1 MVLARV
7 RAGEAVAH
15 FETIR
20 QRKDGTL
27 IPISLTVSPIYDDA
41 GNVIGASKIA
51 RDITERTQASLTTR
65 RLAAVVE
72 SSDDAIVTKDVNGI
86 ITSWNPAAERIFGYT
101 AEEAIGQ
108 SVRMLIPA
116 DLQAEEDRYS
126 RRFAPA
132 KRSTTTRR
140 CDSAR
145 TARG

>member
-1 MVLARV
+1 M
-7 RAGEAVAH
+7 
-15 FETIR
+15 
-20 QRKDGTL
+20 
-27 IPISLTVSPIYDDA
+27 
-41 GNVIGASKIA
+41 
-51 RDITERTQASLTTR
+51 TERTQASLTTR

-86 ITSWNPAAERIFGYT
+86 ITSWNAAAERIFGYT